1 VKTLSLDGIW
11 QLTYFPEGDHDIHG
25 GADLDRLKDCTIE
38 AQVPGNV
45 ELDLVR
51 AGRLAEPFVGANIL
65 RLAAYEHY
73 EWWYRREFVT
83 PESEPGHRPVLQFE
97 GVDCFAGIILNGKTL
112 GHIENMLIP
121 KVFDVTGT
129 LRPPGERNEL
139 VICIQPAVRTA
150 AQVPPDP
157 NTHALPANFESLCVR
172 KAAHMYGWDIAPRA
186 VSAGIWR
193 SVKLQFH
200 GPITLGDPYYSTRQA
215 DERRALL
222 AVHWHLR
229 FLPGETDW
237 RGCELRF
244 TGSCGESR
252 FEHVVPCRFAA
263 GATESAIES
272 PRLWW
277 PKGYGEPN
285 LYEVTCQLVHD
296 GKVLDERTDRVG
308 LRTLELIRTDTTTRE
323 RPGEFLFKVNGTPIL
338 VKGSNWVPADAFHSR
353 DAERVPKILALF
365 DDLGCNMLRCW
376 GGGVYEDQPFYDFCD
391 AHGILV
397 WQDFCMACA
406 RYPQDEAF
414 LAVMREEA
422 ESVVRKLRNHP
433 CIALWAGDNE
443 CDEASLWSGR
453 LDPNANR
460 ITREVLPQVVRRCDP
475 WRPYL
480 PSSPYMAPEVFA
492 SGDHSLMPEDHL
504 WGPRDYYKSRYY
516 TETTAH
522 FISEIGYHG
531 CPSIESLKQFLSP
544 DKLWPWQGN
553 DEWRIHAADT
563 WPQPGPYAY
572 RIELMAKQIREL
584 FGVEPKNLED
594 FVLASQISQAEAKKF
609 FVEMVRLR
617 KWRMTGVLWWNVMD
631 CWPQFSDAIVDYYF
645 RRKLAYLYL
654 KRVQQP
660 ACIMVGEPENWHCRV
675 VLGNDGRQAV
685 SGRFAIRDADS
696 DAVLLDGAAEAGPNE
711 NRALGAVPVSRGHQ
725 RLFLIEWE
733 LNGEKGHNHY
743 LLGAPPFDLSRYK
756 AWLPRLVP
764 FAVTDLVQRG
774 S

>member
-1 VKTLSLDGIW
+1 MKELSLDGTW
-11 QLTYFPEGDHDIHG
+11 QLTHFPEGAHEITG
-25 GADLDRLKDCTIE
+25 PADLERLKDCTIE

-51 AGRLAEPFVGANIL
+51 AGRLPEPFVGTNIL
-65 RLAAYEHY
+65 KLAEYEHH
-73 EWWYRREFVT
+73 EWWYRRKFRT
-83 PESEPGHRPVLQFE
+83 PEAIKGRYAFLRFE
-97 GVDCFAGIILNGKTL
+97 GLDCFATVFLNGHRVGQTA
-112 GHIENMLIP
+112 NMLIP
-121 KVFDVTGT
+121 LPFAVHDL
-129 LRPPGERNEL
+129 LRPVGQENEL
-139 VICIQPAVRTA
+139 VVRLGSAVRA
-150 AQVPPDP
+150 AGHKPYDP
-157 NTHALPANFESLCVR
+157 LLHALPSNLESLHVR
-172 KAAHMYGWDIAPRA
+172 KAPHMYGWDIAPRA
-186 VSAGIWR
+186 VSAGLWR
-193 SVKLQFH
+193 SVRLVFLPML
-200 GPITLGDPYYSTRQA
+200 GLGDSCYFTRAA
-215 DERRALL
+215 DERRAVLGVQWVL
-222 AVHWHLR
+222 AAI
-229 FLPGETDW
+229 GEATDW
-237 RGCELRF
+237 RGCELRLA
-244 TGSCGESR
+244 GSCGESR
-252 FEHVVPCRFAA
+252 FERTVPCRFAA
-263 GATESAIES
+263 GATEVAIES

-285 LYEVTCQLVHD
+285 LYEVKCQLLRD
-296 GKVLDERTDRVG
+296 GQVLDERTDRVG
-308 LRTLELIRTDTTTRE
+308 LRTIELLRTDTTTRQ

-338 VKGSNWVPADAFHSR
+338 MKGSNWVPADAFHSR
-353 DAERVPKILALF
+353 DAERVPRILALF

-376 GGGVYEDQPFYDFCD
+376 GGGVYEDHPFYDFCD

-397 WQDFCMACA
+397 WQDFAMACA

-414 LAVMREEA
+414 LATMREEA

-460 ITREVLPQVVRRCDP
+460 ITREVLPHVVRRCDP

-480 PSSPYMAPEVFA
+480 PSSPYMAPEVFKT
-492 SGDHSLMPEDHL
+492 GDHSLMPEQHL

-531 CPSIESLKQFLSP
+531 CPCIESLKQFLSP

-553 DEWRIHAADT
+553 EEWRIHAADT

-584 FGVEPKNLED
+584 FGIEPKSLAD

-654 KRVQQP
+654 KRVQRP
-660 ACIMVGEPENWHCRV
+660 ACIMVGEPENWQCRV
-675 VLGNDGRQAV
+675 VLGNDSRQGV
-685 SGRFAIRDADS
+685 QGRFAIRDADT
-696 DAVLLDGAAEAGPNE
+696 DAVLLEGAAEAGANE
-711 NRALGAVPVSRGHQ
+711 NRPLGAIPVSRGHQ

-733 LNGEKGHNHY
+733 LGGEKGLNHY
-743 LLGAPPFDLSRYK
+743 LLGSPPFDLARYK
-756 AWLPRLVP
+756 AWLPKLGVGDSATLVH
-764 FAVTDLVQRG
+764 VG
-774 S
+774 M